1 MTRNLRRVEQILWEN
16 WDPIGVNAMSGP
28 SDEYDS
34 YAPAV
39 LRMLLAG
46 VTEEELVAHLHA
58 IETEQ
63 MGLDGVRPHH
73 AARALPKLPLERG
86 G

>member
-1 MTRNLRRVEQILWEN
+1 MLR
-16 WDPIGVNAMSGP
+16 
-28 SDEYDS
+28 
-34 YAPAV
+34 
-39 LRMLLAG
+39 AG

-73 AARALPKLPLERG
+73 ALLKLPLERG